1 MTDTASTQAQGIDVS
16 KSQGTVN
23 WPSVVQAG
31 YVFTF
36 IKATDGET
44 YVDPQFESNWT
55 GAKEAGLLRGA
66 YHFFRAEDSPQ
77 AQVDFFWQTVGGSA
91 ELPLVVDVEQTM
103 GVSNSTLIANL
114 NQFLQELQQL
124 SGQPPM
130 IYTYA
135 SFWDGLGTSA
145 FGNHPLWIAE
155 YGVSAPKLP
164 AGWTSWTFWQH
175 SETGQVP
182 GIQGNVD
189 LNVFNGPASA
199 LRQAASLRSFH

>member
-91 ELPLVVDVEQTM
+91 DLPLVVDVEQTM

-114 NQFLQELQQL
+114 NQFLQDLQQL

-135 SFWDGLGTSA
+135 SSGTGWAPPPSAIILSGLRSTAS
-145 FGNHPLWIAE
+145 PLPSCRRA
-155 YGVSAPKLP
+155 GRVGPSGSAPRP
-164 AGWTSWTFWQH
+164 GRSPVFRETWT
-175 SETGQVP
+175 
-182 GIQGNVD
+182 
-189 LNVFNGPASA
+189 
-199 LRQAASLRSFH
+199 